1 MRVDLERGGKRGLAV
16 RFVMEMVRRYVGL
29 VPGPLLFFTYR
40 LKSIPKGIQHYISR
54 GVGRNGAFI
63 RSERELF
70 AAFVSS
76 LNTCR
81 F

>member
-1 MRVDLERGGKRGLAV
+1 MRIDLERGGERGFVLKAV
-16 RFVMEMVRRYVGL
+16 MNMVRRYVGL
-29 VPGPLLFFTYR
+29 VPGPLLFLTYR
-40 LKSIPKGIQHYISR
+40 LKDIPKGVQRYIAR
-54 GVGRNGAFI
+54 GVGWGAAFS

>member
-1 MRVDLERGGKRGLAV
+1 MRAV
-16 RFVMEMVRRYVGL
+16 MSLVKRYVGL
-29 VPGPLLFFTYR
+29 VPGPLLFLTYR
-40 LKSIPKGIQHYISR
+40 FKDLPKGVQRFIAR
-54 GVGRNGAFI
+54 GVGWGGSFS

-70 AAFVSS
+70 AAFVSG